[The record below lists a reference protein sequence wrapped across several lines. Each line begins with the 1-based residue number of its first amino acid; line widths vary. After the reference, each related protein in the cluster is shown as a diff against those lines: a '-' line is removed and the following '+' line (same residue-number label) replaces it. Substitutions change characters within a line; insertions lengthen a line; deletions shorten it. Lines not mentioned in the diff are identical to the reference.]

1 MKTGFAKH
9 CINPPL
15 GYPIVGYYHERLAK
29 GILDDLY
36 VRAVAFD
43 DGETKSVIITLDL
56 CILPISYYA
65 ELREMVAEE
74 CGLEPDAVVINLSHT
89 HTGPVIGK
97 DFASGKEI
105 GTEYQNFLTYTIR
118 DAALYAFE
126 DLKDSRFFVA
136 YNKAEGVSFVRRYR
150 MKDGSVQ
157 TNPGPKNPDI
167 DHVLAEADSTVRVLK
182 IKREGAKDICL
193 VNFATHP
200 DSVGG
205 DYISADW
212 PGTVCDTV
220 EKAFANVNCVFL
232 QGPQGDTNH
241 INPHPSKGEE
251 ATYFI
256 DFDNVPRSKA
266 HSELRGHQ
274 VAGAVISVYD
284 LAEEIPTGK
293 IGYISKMVTIPS
305 HKENDRLEE
314 ATKIQELYKAGR
326 TEELPYKGMELT
338 TVLAES
344 KRIVNLANGPDSFT
358 YRFSSMNIGDFAIAG
373 FAGEPFT
380 EIGKRVFKESP
391 FEHTFLC
398 CLTDSGVYFP
408 TTKAFSEGGYEAR
421 GSSIA
426 PGADDIIVENMCG
439 MLKELKTK

>member
-1 MKTGFAKH
+1 MKTGFAKL
-9 CINPPL
+9 CITPPL
-15 GYPIVGYYHERLAK
+15 ETPIVGYYHERLAE
-29 GILDDLY
+29 GVLDDLY
-36 VRAVAFD
+36 VRATAFD
-43 DGETKSVIITLDL
+43 DGEKRSVIITLDL
-56 CILPISYYA
+56 CILPKDYYTD
-65 ELREMVAEE
+65 LRELVAKT
-74 CGLEPDAVVINLSHT
+74 CNLEPDAVLINLSHT
-89 HTGPVIGK
+89 HTGPLIGA
-97 DFASGKEI
+97 DFASGKNY
-105 GTEYQNFLTYTIR
+105 GNEYQNLLTLLIR
-118 DAALYAFE
+118 DAAAYAFK
-126 DLKDSRFFVA
+126 DLKESTFYVA

-182 IKREGAKDICL
+182 IKREGGKDICL

-205 DYISADW
+205 NFISADW
-212 PGTVCDTV
+212 PGTVCATV
-220 EKAFANVNCVFL
+220 EKAFEDVNCVFL
-232 QGPQGDTNH
+232 LGPQGDTNH
-241 INPHPSKGEE
+241 INPHPTKGEE

-256 DFDNVPRSKA
+256 DFDNVPRSKT

-284 LAEEIPTGK
+284 LAEEITADK
-293 IGYISKMVTIPS
+293 IGYSSKMVTIPS

-326 TEELPYKGMELT
+326 ANELPYKGMELT

-344 KRIVNLANGPDSFT
+344 KRIVRLANGPDSFT
-358 YRFSSMNIGDFAIAG
+358 FRFSCMNIGEFAIAG

-380 EIGKRVFKESP
+380 EIGKRVFAEAP

-398 CLTDSGVYFP
+398 CLTDSGAYFP

-426 PGADDIIVENMCG
+426 PGADDIIVENMCE
-439 MLKELKTK
+439 MLKGLKK